1 LIKTLQNTLKQDKEG
16 FILPKSVQDA
26 IPIRRLWPDGIFQFG
41 SKFSKTIR
49 FTDIN
54 YAIASK
60 EDKTSMFLGYSELL
74 NALDTG
80 STTKITINNKRLNR
94 QNFEQEILIPR
105 QDDYLDGYRA
115 EYNSMLMDKVTDS
128 SNNVIQERY
137 VTLSVHRKN
146 IEEARAFFDRVT
158 ADVTTRLSHLDAH
171 SEELDAVERLRVLHD
186 FYRTGEET
194 EYHLDLHDLMG
205 KGHSFKDSIC
215 PDSLEFKKDHFIM
228 GDKFGRVLFLK
239 EYASYIKDSMIN
251 ELTALNRT
259 MMLSIDVIP
268 VPTDEAVRE
277 MQNRLLGV
285 ETNVTNWQR
294 RQNNNN
300 NFSAVVPYDLEQQ
313 RKETREMLDDLTTRD
328 QRMMFAVV
336 TLVHLADSKEELDS
350 DTETLQS
357 AARKHLCQLATLN
370 WQQADGLTTALPL
383 GLRRIDALRTLT
395 TEALAVLMP
404 FKAQEIRD
412 QGGVYYGQ
420 NVISKNLIVAN
431 RKELLNGNGFILG
444 VSGSGKSFTAKEEIT
459 GVALSTEDDIIVIDP
474 ESEYGPLI
482 EGLGGEV
489 ISISASSRNHINA
502 MDMEQGYG
510 DGENP
515 VVLKSEFLLSLCEQL
530 VGSGKLSA
538 KEKSIIDRCT
548 AGVYHD
554 YIRSGYRGAAP
565 TLQVFHAEL
574 LRQTEPEA
582 RDVALAIE
590 LFTEGSLNT
599 FAKPS
604 NVDTNSR
611 ILCYDIRDL
620 GKQLLPV
627 GMLVV
632 LDSVFNRVIR
642 NRQLGRNTWVYVD
655 EIYLLF
661 QHEYSANFLFTLWKR
676 VRKYGA
682 CCTGITQNL
691 DDLLQSHTART
702 MLANSEFLVMLNQA
716 ATDRAE
722 LAQLLNISDN
732 QLSYITNV
740 DSGRGLIKCGST
752 IVPFMN
758 SFPKNT
764 RLYKLMS
771 TKFMEQLDAT

>member
-1 LIKTLQNTLKQDKEG
+1 MIKTLLTTLKQDKET
-16 FILPKSVQDA
+16 FEVPKSVQDA

-41 SKFSKTIR
+41 SKFSKTLR
-49 FTDIN
+49 FSDIN

-60 EDKTSMFLGYSELL
+60 EDKTAMFLDYSELL
-74 NALDTG
+74 NALDAG
-80 STTKITINNKRLNR
+80 STTKITINNKRVNR
-94 QNFEQEILIPR
+94 EDFEREILLPR
-105 QDDYLDGYRA
+105 QDDALDGYRA
-115 EYNSMLMDKVTDS
+115 EYNAMLMDKVTDS
-128 SNNVIQERY
+128 SNSVAQERY
-137 VTLSVHRKN
+137 ITLSVYRKSV
-146 IEEARAFFDRVT
+146 EEARTFFDRVVH
-158 ADVTTRLSHLDAH
+158 DVTSRLTHLDSH

-186 FYRTGEET
+186 FYRAGEET
-194 EYHLDLHDLMG
+194 EYRLDLRECMLR
-205 KGHSFKDSIC
+205 GHSFKDAIC
-215 PDSLEFKKDHFIM
+215 PDSLEFRKDHFVM
-228 GDKFGRVLFLK
+228 GNKYGRVLFLK

-251 ELTALNRT
+251 ELTGLNRNL
-259 MMLSIDVIP
+259 MLSIDIIP

-277 MQNRLLGV
+277 LQNRLLGV

-294 RQNNNN
+294 RQNSSN
-300 NFSAVVPYDLEQQ
+300 NFSAIVPYDLEQQ

-328 QRMMFAVV
+328 QRMLFAVV
-336 TLVHLADSKEELDS
+336 TLVHLADSRKELDS
-350 DTETLQS
+350 DTEALQS
-357 AARKHLCQLATLN
+357 IARKHLCQLAPLS
-370 WQQADGLTTALPL
+370 WQQADGLVTALPL
-383 GLRRIDALRTLT
+383 GLRRISALRTLT

-404 FKAQEIRD
+404 FKAQEIRH

-420 NVISKNLIVAN
+420 NVISRNLILAN
-431 RKELLNGNGFILG
+431 RKELLNGNGFVLG
-444 VSGSGKSFTAKEEIT
+444 VSGSGKSFTAKRELA
-459 GVALSTEDDIIVIDP
+459 ALALATDDDIICIDP
-474 ESEYGPLI
+474 ESEYRPII

-489 ISISASSRNHINA
+489 VNISATSPNHINA
-502 MDMEQGYG
+502 MDMEQDYG

-530 VGSGKLSA
+530 MGSRQLSA

-548 AGVYHD
+548 AQCYHG
-554 YIRSGYRGAAP
+554 YIRGGYQGSVP
-565 TLQVFHAEL
+565 TLRDFHAEL
-574 LRQTEPEA
+574 LRQPEPEA

-599 FAKPS
+599 FAKPT
-604 NVDTNSR
+604 NVDTSSR

-632 LDSVFNRVIR
+632 LDSVFNRIIR
-642 NRQLGRNTWVYVD
+642 NRRLGRSTWVYID

-682 CCTGITQNL
+682 CCTGLTQNV

-716 ATDRAE
+716 STDRAE
-722 LAQLLNISDN
+722 LARLLNISDN

-740 DSGRGLIKCGST
+740 DFGRGLIKCGSA
-752 IVPFMN
+752 IVPFMDH
-758 SFPKNT
+758 FPKNN
-764 RLYKLMS
+764 LYRLMS
-771 TKFMEQLDAT
+771 TKPSEADAAA

>member
-1 LIKTLQNTLKQDKEG
+1 MIKTLQNTLKQDRER
-16 FILPKSVQDA
+16 FALPKSVQDT
-26 IPIRRLWPDGIFQFG
+26 IPIRQIWPDGLFQFG
-41 SKFSKTIR
+41 SKYSKTLR

-60 EDKTSMFLGYSELL
+60 EDKTTMFLGYSELL

-94 QNFEQEILIPR
+94 KNFESEILIPP
-105 QDDYLDGYRA
+105 QGDHLDGGRA
-115 EYNSMLMDKVTDS
+115 EYNAMLLGKVTDS
-128 SNNVIQERY
+128 SNSVVQERY
-137 VTLSVHRKN
+137 LTISTHRKTP
-146 IEEARAFFDRVT
+146 EEARTFFDR
-158 ADVTTRLSHLDAH
+158 AMNEAASRLNQLDSHC
-171 SEELDAVERLRVLHD
+171 EELDAAQRLRILHD
-186 FYRTGEET
+186 FYRVGEET
-194 EYHLDLHDLMG
+194 EFQMDLEGWMKQG
-205 KGHSFKDSIC
+205 RAFKDAIC
-215 PDSLEFKKDHFIM
+215 PDSMEYHKDHFVM
-228 GDKFGRVLFLK
+228 GDQYGRVLFVK
-239 EYASYIKDSMIN
+239 EYASYIKDSMIQ
-251 ELTALNRT
+251 ELTSLNRSL
-259 MMLSIDVIP
+259 MLSIDVIP

-294 RQNNNN
+294 RQNSNN

-336 TLVHLADSKEELDS
+336 TLVHLASSKEELDS

-357 AARKHLCQLATLN
+357 IARKHLCQLTTLN
-370 WQQADGLTTALPL
+370 WQQDAGLVTALPL

-404 FKAQEIRD
+404 FKAQEIQDR
-412 QGGVYYGQ
+412 GGVYYGQ
-420 NVISKNLIVAN
+420 NVISKNLIIAD
-431 RKELLNGNGFILG
+431 RKQLLNGNGFVLG
-444 VSGSGKSFTAKEEIT
+444 VSGSGKSFTAKREMA
-459 GVALSTEDDIIVIDP
+459 GLALSTQDDILVIDP
-474 ESEYGPLI
+474 ESEYRPLI

-489 ISISASSRNHINA
+489 VEISATSQTHINA

-530 VGSGKLSA
+530 VGAGKLSA

-548 AGVYHD
+548 AQCYHN
-554 YIRSGYRGAAP
+554 YIREGYQGTAP
-565 TLQVFHAEL
+565 TLQDFHAAL
-574 LRQTEPEA
+574 LQQPEPEA

-599 FAKPS
+599 FAKPT
-604 NVDTNSR
+604 NVDTQSR

-632 LDSVFNRVIR
+632 LDSIFNRVIR
-642 NRQLGRNTWVYVD
+642 NRKLGRNTWIYID

-682 CCTGITQNL
+682 CATGLTQNV

-716 ATDRAE
+716 STDRTE
-722 LAQLLNISDN
+722 LARLLNISDN

-740 DSGRGLIKCGST
+740 DFGHGLIKCGSA
-752 IVPFMN
+752 IVPFMDH
-758 SFPKNT
+758 FPRNT
-764 RLYKLMS
+764 QLYKLMTTRPS
-771 TKFMEQLDAT
+771 EMSV

>member
-1 LIKTLQNTLKQDKEG
+1 M
-16 FILPKSVQDA
+16 QDA

>member
-1 LIKTLQNTLKQDKEG
+1 MIKTLQTALKRDKEA
-16 FILPKSVQDA
+16 FTVPSSVQDA

-41 SKFSKTIR
+41 SKFSKTLR
-49 FTDIN
+49 FSDIN

-60 EDKTSMFLGYSELL
+60 EDKTAMFLDYSELL
-74 NALDTG
+74 NALDAG
-80 STTKITINNKRLNR
+80 STTKITINNKRVNR
-94 QNFEQEILIPR
+94 ENFEREILIPR
-105 QDDYLDGYRA
+105 RDDALDGYRA
-115 EYNSMLMDKVTDS
+115 EYNAMLLDKVTDS
-128 SNNVIQERY
+128 SNSVAQERY
-137 VTLSVHRKN
+137 ITLSVHRRSV
-146 IEEARAFFDRVT
+146 EEARAFFDR
-158 ADVTTRLSHLDAH
+158 AAHDVTSRLNHLDSR

-186 FYRTGEET
+186 FYRAGEET
-194 EYHLDLHDLMG
+194 EYRLDLRECMRR
-205 KGHSFKDSIC
+205 GHSFKDAVC
-215 PDSLEFKKDHFIM
+215 PDSLEFRKDHFIM
-228 GDKFGRVLFLK
+228 GNKYGRVLFLK

-251 ELTALNRT
+251 ELTGLNRNL
-259 MMLSIDVIP
+259 MLSIDVIP

-277 MQNRLLGV
+277 LQSRLLGV

-294 RQNNNN
+294 RQNSSS
-300 NFSAVVPYDLEQQ
+300 NFSAMVPYDLEQQ

-328 QRMMFAVV
+328 QRMLFAVV
-336 TLVHLADSKEELDS
+336 TLVHLADSREELDS
-350 DTETLQS
+350 DTEALQS
-357 AARKHLCQLATLN
+357 IARKHLCQLAPLS
-370 WQQADGLTTALPL
+370 WQQADGLVTALPL
-383 GLRRIDALRTLT
+383 GLRRISALRTLT

-404 FKAQEIRD
+404 FKAQEIRH

-420 NVISKNLIVAN
+420 NVISRNLILAN

-444 VSGSGKSFTAKEEIT
+444 VSGSGKSFTAKRELA
-459 GVALSTEDDIIVIDP
+459 GLALSTDDDIICVDP
-474 ESEYGPLI
+474 ESEYRPII

-489 ISISASSRNHINA
+489 VNISAASPNHINA

-530 VGSGKLSA
+530 MGSRQLSA

-548 AGVYHD
+548 AQCYHG
-554 YIRSGYRGAAP
+554 YIRNGYAGAAP
-565 TLQVFHAEL
+565 TLRDFHAEL
-574 LRQTEPEA
+574 LRQPEPEA

-599 FAKPS
+599 FAKPT

-632 LDSVFNRVIR
+632 LDSVFNRIIR
-642 NRQLGRNTWVYVD
+642 NRRRGRSTWVYID

-682 CCTGITQNL
+682 CCTGLTQNV

-716 ATDRAE
+716 STDRAE
-722 LAQLLNISDN
+722 LARLLNISDN

-740 DSGRGLIKCGST
+740 DFGRGLIKCGSA
-752 IVPFMN
+752 IVPFMDN
-758 SFPKNT
+758 FPRNN
-764 RLYKLMS
+764 LYRLMS
-771 TKFMEQLDAT
+771 TRPSETDAAA